1 MKCYCLDVPYLKLSL
16 AFLNESDRN
25 EFALTIYE
33 EEAYFNAM
41 YDFNIDGDYLEEE
54 DASIYNGDLETFWND
69 YFNDYS
75 RMNAFSSIYC
85 YDIELIP

>member
-1 MKCYCLDVPYLKLSL
+1 MKCYCIEVPYLKLRL

-33 EEAYFNAM
+33 EESYFNAM
-41 YDFNIDGDYLEEE
+41 FDFNIDGDYLEER
-54 DASIYNGDLETFWND
+54 DASIYNGDLEAYWRD
-69 YFNDYS
+69 YFNFNCC
-75 RMNAFSSIYC
+75 MNAFSSIYC